1 MRGSKDWRSVG
12 GGGDGVDGVGG
23 EGGAGGERGA
33 GDGGVGVGDGGGGGV
48 GGGGPSTLRVWKDG
62 TPCLATVVT
71 FRLPEAGGGEGWSW
85 RGRGGSGGTLVAASP
100 MQGKPGGEQP
110 ADCGG
115 PLLEH
120 HGGGG
125 DAQVPRKL
133 KETQMEGQ
141 QWLESQV

>member
-48 GGGGPSTLRVWKDG
+48 GGEGPSTMRVWKVG

-71 FRLPEAGGGEGWSW
+71 FRLPEAERDGAGED
-85 RGRGGSGGTLVAASP
+85 
-100 MQGKPGGEQP
+100 GE
-110 ADCGG
+110 D
-115 PLLEH
+115 
-120 HGGGG
+120 
-125 DAQVPRKL
+125 
-133 KETQMEGQ
+133 
-141 QWLESQV
+141 